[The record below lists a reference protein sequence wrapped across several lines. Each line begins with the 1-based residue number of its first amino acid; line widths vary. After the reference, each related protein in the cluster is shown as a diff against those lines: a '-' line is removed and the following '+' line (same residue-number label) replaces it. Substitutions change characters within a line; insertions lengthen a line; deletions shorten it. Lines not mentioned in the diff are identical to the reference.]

1 MDDDA
6 KTRRRL
12 QKREATRKWRE
23 SLTPEGIE
31 AEKVKNRDSQKRRR
45 VLAKMVQRLLLGK
58 EKRKPGV
65 GKTLH

>member
-31 AEKVKNRDSQKRRR
+31 AEKVKNLDSQKRRR
-45 VLAKMVQRLLLGK
+45 VLAKMVQK
-58 EKRKPGV
+58 ITV
-65 GKTLH
+65 GKREEKAGRCECYF

>member
-45 VLAKMVQRLLLGK
+45 VLAKMVQNIT
-58 EKRKPGV
+58 V
-65 GKTLH
+65 GKREEKAGRCECYF